1 MTLSPI
7 RWTALPIVGFR
18 VCSAP
23 GMARLIQTE
32 RSGGLAGFRADL
44 VSAMANIVGDDNVST
59 SRADRIAYSA
69 DFWPK
74 AQIWKMAGEIER
86 FPPDCIAWPASAAE
100 VAAILAYCHEH
111 QVPVVPYGGGSGV
124 CGGTIPV
131 RGGVVVDVKRMRRVR
146 SIDPVSMTV
155 SVEAGANGQHLEDT
169 LNVAGFTLG
178 HFPSSIMCST
188 VGGWLAARS
197 GGQFSSKYGKIED
210 MVLGLEVAL
219 AAGEILDTT
228 YRAPGAPDWTQ
239 LIVGS
244 EGTLGI
250 ILGCELKIRPLPD
263 ARRFRA
269 WRFRHLE
276 EGFKGMRAVMQAGLK
291 PIVLRL
297 YDPFDSLIALG
308 KEHDDPGA
316 EMEGPMGALRSI
328 LKHATRK
335 PMARLEKALHPL
347 SRAAKRGAMVGGLM
361 LPGVTN
367 RLANAAPS
375 PCLMITGFEGGE
387 AEVIAESYAASEI
400 LLRQG
405 ATDAGSRIGEAWLA
419 KRYAVGFKQTKLMNM
434 GAWVDTMEVA
444 TTWDRL
450 EGLYSAVRKAVTP
463 HAFIMAHF
471 SHAYREGASIYF
483 TMAGHR
489 RDAGR
494 AEQHYERT
502 WEHAIEAVLG
512 AGATLSHHHGV
523 GLHKMAAMGREHGHM
538 VKAWRALKTTLDPH
552 GIMNPGKL
560 FPDEVADTAEDDTT
574 ALPPAVGAERG
585 DAAGGR
591 GGKTIHL
598 RPEAAGA
605 SLIEELR
612 SIVPAE
618 QIETQHDGEPSAGGA
633 WAIEPAAQV
642 ELSEILKW
650 ANQRHAAVFTRRPR
664 RGDAERCGLR
674 PRIYLRSRR
683 MRRVLDTDIVSGTVT
698 VQTGISMA
706 ELHKELEERSFTT
719 GLPTR
724 PWRQEPLGAVLAAI
738 LDAHWGPRFGSM
750 ETEVLGL
757 GLIFPDGTV
766 AHSKA
771 APRKAVGPDFDRLF
785 LGSRGRFGILHE
797 VTLRIYPNVTR
808 AVHSFGAPSLS
819 AAIAGVQRAIAS
831 GLDPRAFELLT
842 PAHDRA
848 WGKKRV
854 GLNEDLPVLVLV
866 EPWVTGTAGDPKR
879 LMGGGR
885 ELDSLIGP
893 DLVRLEPPVGWNVHE
908 GLLPSPR
915 AWTAPVVPA
924 RMSDLVRL
932 AEQLGRDVPPGLWIV
947 RMSRHGGYLSIAD
960 GANGPAESD
969 GESNT
974 GATQAFVAEHLPAT
988 MARARAW
995 HGYQRGLEQRLD
1007 PKGILNPDG

>member
-1 MTLSPI
+1 
-7 RWTALPIVGFR
+7 
-18 VCSAP
+18 
-23 GMARLIQTE
+23 MARLIQND

-86 FPPDCIAWPASAAE
+86 FPPDCVAWPANAEETSAI
-100 VAAILAYCHEH
+100 VAYCHEH

-146 SIDPVSMTV
+146 GIDPVSLTV
-155 SVEAGANGQHLEDT
+155 SVEAGANGQHLEDA

-197 GGQFSSKYGKIED
+197 AGQFSSKYGKIED
-210 MVLGLEVAL
+210 MVLGLEVVL
-219 AAGEILDTT
+219 ASGEILDTT
-228 YRAPGAPDWTQ
+228 YRTPGAPDWTQ

-276 EGFKGMRAVMQAGLK
+276 DGFKGMRAVMQAGLK

-316 EMEGPMGALRSI
+316 EMEGPLGALRSI
-328 LKHATRK
+328 FKHATAK
-335 PMARLEKALHPL
+335 PMARLNSALLPL

-375 PCLMITGFEGGE
+375 PCLMITGFEGGD
-387 AEVIAESYAASEI
+387 AEVIAESYACSEI

-419 KRYAVGFKQTKLMNM
+419 KRYSVGFKQTKLMNM

-450 EGLYSAVRKAVTP
+450 EGLYAAVRKAVTP

-494 AEQHYERT
+494 AELHYERT
-502 WEHAIEAVLG
+502 WEHAIEAVRES
-512 AGATLSHHHGV
+512 GATVSHHHGV
-523 GLHKMAAMGREHGHM
+523 GLHKMAAMGREHGQM
-538 VKAWRALKTTLDPH
+538 IKAWRALKTTLDPH

-560 FPDEVADTAEDDTT
+560 FPDEVVDIADDEPT
-574 ALPPAVGAERG
+574 ALPAAEK
-585 DAAGGR
+585 AADKR
-591 GGKTIHL
+591 PKTVRL
-598 RPEAAGA
+598 RPDAGA
-605 SLIEELR
+605 SFIDELR
-612 SIVPAE
+612 AIVPAE
-618 QIETQHDGEPSAGGA
+618 QIETQHDGEPSIGGA

-664 RGDAERCGLR
+664 RGDAERCELR
-674 PRIYLRSRR
+674 PRIYLRSGR
-683 MRRVLDTDIVSGTVT
+683 MRRVLDIDTVSGTVT

-706 ELHKELEERSFTT
+706 ELQKELEERSFTT

-738 LDAHWGPRFGSM
+738 LDAHWGPRFGSK
-750 ETEVLGL
+750 ESEVLGL
-757 GLIFPDGTV
+757 GLVFPDGTV

-785 LGSRGRFGILHE
+785 LGSRGRFGIIHE
-797 VTLRIYPNVTR
+797 VTLRIYPNVGR
-808 AVHSFGAPSLS
+808 SLHSFGAPSLG
-819 AAIAGVQRAIAS
+819 AAISAVQRAIAN

-842 PAHDRA
+842 PAQDRA

-854 GLNEDLPVLVLV
+854 GLTDELPVLLLI
-866 EPWVTGTAGDPKR
+866 EPWVAGPVSDPKR
-879 LMGGGR
+879 LSGGGR
-885 ELDSLIGP
+885 ELDALVGP

-908 GLLPSPR
+908 GLLPPPR

-932 AEQLGRDVPPGLWIV
+932 GEQLGRDVPPGLWIV
-947 RMSRHGGYLSIAD
+947 RLGRHGGYLSIAD
-960 GANGPAESD
+960 GAAGGDSGEGPS
-969 GESNT
+969 
-974 GATQAFVAEHLPAT
+974 ATQAFVAEHLPAT
-988 MARARAW
+988 MARAKAWRA
-995 HGYQRGLEQRLD
+995 YQQGLEQRLD